1 MKNLNLDKGK
11 KLNKR
16 ELRSI
21 TGGKE
26 MCIDPATGE
35 CRKYGRGCAEAKCQ
49 VIIIDPIEIF

>member
-35 CRKYGRGCAEAKCQ
+35 CRKYGKGCAEVKCQ
-49 VIIIDPIEIF
+49 VIIIDPI